1 MGATASCAIM
11 IDGKQEYTRVFRK
24 YFSEGICEYTA
35 VDTHQSIIVDQVYF
49 EQWYMSEHSC
59 EVEWCG
65 CKLGTFTCNGQGST
79 TPEYDDDTSSPSG
92 VLGDV
97 NGDGVVNL
105 SDMLIIINNYYYIMD
120 NPDTAPYGQ
129 LTTEQFNAAD
139 LDGDGEITA
148 EDLGGLLYLVINGE
162 PFIEEELPNWGCLVE
177 SACNYNPEAYLDC

>member
-97 NGDGVVNL
+97 NGDGSIDVQDLVMMV
-105 SDMLIIINNYYYIMD
+105 SHIILNS
-120 NPDTAPYGQ
+120 T
-129 LTTEQFNAAD
+129 LTGFALRNADFNQDGSVDILD
-139 LDGDGEITA
+139 LVSMIVT
-148 EDLGGLLYLVINGE
+148 I
-162 PFIEEELPNWGCLVE
+162 
-177 SACNYNPEAYLDC
+177 LDE